1 MPNVYASNIDAKLQV
16 QPCLDLLN
24 SRLDLKI
31 KTHIFNSSIIS
42 LILLTEDERIEY
54 EKLLNIASTFTKK
67 ELDEI
72 ARHNYSIIGLGEC
85 PTILDEFKQTKFAK
99 EIIPG
104 CIETCTRLVLIFCF

>member
-1 MPNVYASNIDAKLQV
+1 M
-16 QPCLDLLN
+16 
-24 SRLDLKI
+24 KI